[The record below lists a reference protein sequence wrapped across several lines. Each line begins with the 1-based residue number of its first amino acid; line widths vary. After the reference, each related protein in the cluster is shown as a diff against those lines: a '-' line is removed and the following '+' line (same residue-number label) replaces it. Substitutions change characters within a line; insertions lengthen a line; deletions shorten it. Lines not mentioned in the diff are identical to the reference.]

1 MTRLLIPLLAVLALA
16 SCGAQPVWAPDE
28 AVREAAYRHD
38 GPSKITVYTVVNNAS
53 GRGAHSAL
61 LINGH
66 QRVLFD
72 PAGTFSVNV
81 VPERDDVHYGMTER
95 MRQFYE
101 LFHARE
107 SYHTIAQE
115 IEVPREVADQAI
127 LLAEG
132 YGAVAKFQ
140 CVIAVT
146 DVLAALPGFEHIES
160 TMFPDRLREAIATMD
175 GVTERSVYDW
185 DSDDKLIVQAE
196 FNEALGRSAE

>member
-1 MTRLLIPLLAVLALA
+1 MTRLLIPFLAILALSA
-16 SCGAQPVWAPDE
+16 CGAQPVWAPDQ
-28 AVREAAYRHD
+28 AVEQAAYVHD

-107 SYHTIAQE
+107 SYHTVAQE

-127 LLAEG
+127 ALAQG
-132 YGAVAKFQ
+132 YGAVSKFQ
-140 CVIAVT
+140 CVVAVT
-146 DVLAALPGFEHIES
+146 DVLAQLPGFESVES
-160 TMFPDRLREAIATMD
+160 TYFPDRLRESIAQID
-175 GVTERSVYDW
+175 GVTERSVFDW
-185 DSDDKLIVQAE
+185 DSDDKQVVQAE
-196 FNEALGRSAE
+196 FNAALGRSQ